1 MSRGLRCQK
10 HPAHIHPCLRGGGLR
25 RLPSQ
30 SARRVLLQRPYPP
43 RQQRPLLL
51 GHAGIVADRHI
62 PIQNNLLQDF
72 RGPCPKFLDR
82 FQHDLLR
89 RRIEARMR
97 RLVRVTHDAMLA
109 RDRSH
114 LRIGDIARASIGRV
128 PGACGGEQS
137 RRNSRCAHA
146 RCGPVQGSRMVD
158 PVVPRPSRS
167 RCAFCASFRAYFWLT
182 GILTAPLA
190 TTSNRS
196 LAVLSKSSRLAT

>member
-1 MSRGLRCQK
+1 MSRGHRCQRPPRTFM
-10 HPAHIHPCLRGGGLR
+10 PASAAADCGGSPRNPQGECYF
-25 RLPSQ
+25 
-30 SARRVLLQRPYPP
+30 SAPYPP

-51 GHAGIVADRHI
+51 GHAGIVADRHV

-72 RGPCPKFLDR
+72 RGPCPQFLDR
-82 FQHDLLR
+82 FQHDLLW

-97 RLVRVTHDAMLA
+97 RLLRVTHDAMLA

-114 LRIGDIARASIGRV
+114 LRIGDIARASIRRV

-146 RCGPVQGSRMVD
+146 RCRPVQGSRMVD

-190 TTSNRS
+190 TTSKRS
-196 LAVLSKSSRLAT
+196 FAVLSKSSRLAT

>member
-1 MSRGLRCQK
+1 MLRGLRCQK
-10 HPAHIHPCLRGGGLR
+10 DPAHIHPCGRGADCGGS
-25 RLPSQ
+25 PPQ
-30 SARRVLLQRPYPP
+30 SARRALLQRAYPP

-51 GHAGIVADRHI
+51 GHAGIVADRHV

-97 RLVRVTHDAMLA
+97 RLLRVTHDAMLA

-114 LRIGDIARASIGRV
+114 LRIGDIARANIGRV

-137 RRNSRCAHA
+137 RPNSRCA
-146 RCGPVQGSRMVD
+146 RSVRTGSRQQNG
-158 PVVPRPSRS
+158 RS
-167 RCAFCASFRAYFWLT
+167 RGAAAFQVAVRLLRVLQGIFLVDRDLDRA
-182 GILTAPLA
+182 ACHH
-190 TTSNRS
+190 
-196 LAVLSKSSRLAT
+196 VE